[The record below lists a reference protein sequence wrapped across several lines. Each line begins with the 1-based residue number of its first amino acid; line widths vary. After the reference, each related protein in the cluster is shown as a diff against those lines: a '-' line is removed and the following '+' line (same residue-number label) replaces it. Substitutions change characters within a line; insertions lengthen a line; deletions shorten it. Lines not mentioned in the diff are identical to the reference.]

1 MNASACLQ
9 QLAATGIDVLDAEA
23 AARHY
28 GQDTGGGRR
37 RYAGAFRVRQQAD
50 IAHVLQLANAAGW
63 ALWPVSGGRNFG
75 YGTALPVGD
84 DHYLLDLSAL
94 KGIRFDPDSLSAT
107 VEAGVTQGELAV
119 ALERAGLDWLVPTT
133 GAGPHGSLIG
143 NALDGGYGLTPVCDH
158 FDALTRLQ
166 GWWGNGRAFDHSF
179 AQLGCTGLAR
189 SWRAGIGPNPAG
201 LLHQSA
207 LGIVGAASIRMQR
220 KPEATRLLLLRFHR
234 EADFLASLPALSAL
248 QEELPML
255 AGILFMSDL
264 RVLAGQDD
272 RPLLQV
278 AHLSAHSPGGS
289 RRDQLRNM
297 ARRRGLSAW
306 LGVGTLF
313 GARAAVAGAVADL
326 VRRLPLADVHAFTL
340 RQIDWLGALADVLP
354 ARLSLRNSLQALRST
369 ANMIRGR
376 PDASYLKL
384 AYALQPATKTVG
396 ADAHPAR
403 DGCGILWYAPLLPLQ
418 ADALHDFLLG
428 EAEQILREHGFDS
441 LLGATTRS
449 PTVLTCTLPI
459 LFDRHD
465 DDAVVR
471 ADFCYRA
478 LVRAGLT
485 RGFPPYR
492 LGSQYMDLLHG
503 HAPASE
509 HADAF
514 AFADAFAGRS
524 ADGSAARSAGAL
536 AVDAC
541 GEPAIDFADLLDPNR
556 VLQRGRYR
564 L

>member
-9 QLAATGIDVLDAEA
+9 QLAATGIEVLDAEQ
-23 AARHY
+23 AARAY

-107 VEAGVTQGELAV
+107 VEAGVTQGELAA
-119 ALERAGLDWLVPTT
+119 ALEHAGLDWLVPTT
-133 GAGPHGSLIG
+133 GAGPRGSLIG

-166 GWWGNGRAFDHSF
+166 GWWGNGQAFDHSF

-220 KPEATRLLLLRFHR
+220 KPEATRLLLLRFRR

-264 RVLAGQDD
+264 RVLAGHDD
-272 RPLLQV
+272 RPLRP
-278 AHLSAHSPGGS
+278 AGTATSNATNARAARTDALSA
-289 RRDQLRNM
+289 RRDHLRAL
-297 ARRRGLSAW
+297 ARRRGLSPW

-313 GARAAVAGAVADL
+313 GARSAVAGAVQDL
-326 VRRLPLADVHAFTL
+326 VRRLPRADVHAFTL
-340 RQIDWLGALADVLP
+340 RQIDWLGRLADVLP
-354 ARLSLRNSLQALRST
+354 QRLSLRNSLQALRST

-384 AYALQPATKTVG
+384 AYALQPAEKTVG

-418 ADALHDFLLG
+418 AEAVSDFLLG
-428 EAEQILREHGFDS
+428 DAEQILREHGFDS
-441 LLGATTRS
+441 LLGATIRS

-478 LVRAGLT
+478 LVRAGLA

-503 HAPASE
+503 N
-509 HADAF
+509 
-514 AFADAFAGRS
+514 RV
-524 ADGSAARSAGAL
+524 AGATPDNGV
-536 AVDAC
+536 AEIDPVISSD
-541 GEPAIDFADLLDPNR
+541 GRIDFADLLDPKR
-556 VLQRGRYR
+556 VLQRGRYP